1 MRPNMRKSPHGFWKV
16 FNKQGVFNSVQIPN
30 KLQGQMALPSL
41 ENTTEESFWIWSWMV
56 FIWFICFDEIP
67 AHEDPNYHTWPV
79 LVFAEEVFF
88 LSHFWLTHYLDLFGE
103 SIVYWEYY
111 CTIPFEGP

>member
-41 ENTTEESFWIWSWMV
+41 ENTTEESF
-56 FIWFICFDEIP
+56 
-67 AHEDPNYHTWPV
+67 
-79 LVFAEEVFF
+79 
-88 LSHFWLTHYLDLFGE
+88 
-103 SIVYWEYY
+103 
-111 CTIPFEGP
+111 